1 MFDAMLPNDIT
12 IDNLQSIFHNQLSNY
27 EQYANDSLG
36 ISFDDA
42 KRHAMTAMLFVT
54 GTREILRDL
63 NYKEDVF
70 EKLLSDLDDS
80 YDYLKAYSSTDNGT
94 KLKDMTDRLLTQM
107 VKLQDEISTLI
118 VEHKHDNRV

>member
-1 MFDAMLPNDIT
+1 MFDAMLLNDAT
-12 IDNLQSIFHNQLSNY
+12 IENLQSIFHNQLSHY
-27 EQYANDSLG
+27 EKYVNDGSN
-36 ISFDDA
+36 ISFDEA
-42 KRHAMTAMLFVT
+42 RRQATTAMLFVT

-63 NYKEDVF
+63 SYKEDVF

-80 YDYLKAYSSTDNGT
+80 YDYLKAYALTETGS
-94 KLKDMTDRLLTQM
+94 KLKDITDRLLTQM

>member
-1 MFDAMLPNDIT
+1 MFDVMLPNDIT
-12 IDNLQSIFHNQLSNY
+12 IDNLQSIFHNQLSHY
-27 EQYANDSLG
+27 EQYANDSLDL
-36 ISFDDA
+36 SFDDA
-42 KRHAMTAMLFVT
+42 KRYAMTAMLFVT

-80 YDYLKAYSSTDNGT
+80 YDYLKAYSLTDNGT

>member
-12 IDNLQSIFHNQLSNY
+12 IDNLPSILHNQLSHY
-27 EQYANDSLG
+27 EQYAKDSL

-42 KRHAMTAMLFVT
+42 KRHATTAMLFVT

-80 YDYLKAYSSTDNGT
+80 YDYLKAYSLTDNGT
-94 KLKDMTDRLLTQM
+94 KLKDMIDRLLTQM